1 MFCPQCGAQN
11 TETAK
16 FCAGCGRPL
25 QAEAARANPAPAA
38 PPPASP
44 PAPASYGYSAQPPTY
59 GYSAPQDQPNPPAP
73 QSAYGY
79 NAPVGGPAPQPGY
92 GAPPAQGGY
101 GAPAQAP
108 PTYTYSAAPGY
119 SAPPPSD
126 TARVAAAPS
135 MAPSAPRKS
144 HLLRNVLLVFLLL
157 AVVGVG
163 AGAYFLNQ
171 TFNKTAVPA
180 ARLLPADVYGYLTVS
195 THPDSAQKASV
206 DKLQAAFKSQP
217 GFQAAWDKIF
227 KETGDSTSAV
237 KSTLGDC
244 SDTATTPAADAD
256 GWDTLNSYLGN
267 NATVAMLP
275 LTKGELAQLSEGSAD
290 AEKLLLPKVLAFVD
304 LDFNPLNK
312 KGLLPKLKQA
322 GDKPTDMPLVEKY
335 RDIEI
340 RTLPTQQ
347 CSGSDSKPPTVYVT
361 LIDGTAAVGFDVVPL
376 RGVIDH
382 YKDGHALQDNAAFQA
397 MQAELPKDRLGTLY
411 LNMTSIYNTAQ
422 SLIPADMAAENPAAN
437 FQLDGTAAIVL
448 TAHDDGLQIDS
459 VSDIKMNGQAWSG
472 AAFGPTVLNDVP
484 AGSWAFFSGTDLK
497 TSIEQALAMMRKQGQ
512 GQEIDDF
519 MAQAKE
525 QMGVDFE
532 HDLLPLLGGDYSVS
546 VQGTKGTSAGDFA
559 SGPDLGV
566 VAQLH
571 LKQGDGARMSQV
583 LETLNT
589 NLTDQGAT
597 ITDVVV
603 GNGKLW
609 SADMAESALY
619 GVIGDKLLIVG
630 DTNVD
635 ATTELAKSVVDNAGK
650 GAGADSTLKGRL
662 AHLPKDSN
670 TLLYVDINK
679 IRADGFESTLSS
691 DDKTG
696 YEQDVAP
703 FVRPFQYVLLG
714 GSSTV
719 RNDAA
724 HSRSVLFIGI
734 GK

>member
-25 QAEAARANPAPAA
+25 QAEAARANPAPAVPVPPA
-38 PPPASP
+38 PPSG
-44 PAPASYGYSAQPPTY
+44 PASYGYSAQPPAY
-59 GYSAPQDQPNPPAP
+59 GYGAPPDQPNPPAP
-73 QSAYGY
+73 PPGYGY
-79 NAPVGGPAPQPGY
+79 NAPAGGPAPQPAY

-101 GAPAQAP
+101 GTPAPAP
-108 PTYTYSAAPGY
+108 PTYTYGAAPSY

-135 MAPSAPRKS
+135 MTPPAPRKS
-144 HLLRNVLLVFLLL
+144 HLVRNVLLVFLLL

-180 ARLLPADVYGYLTVS
+180 ARLLPADAYGYLTVS
-195 THPDSAQKASV
+195 THPDSTQKASV
-206 DKLQAAFKSQP
+206 DKLQAAFKGQP

-227 KETGDSTSAV
+227 KETGDSTAAV

-244 SDTATTPAADAD
+244 SDSATTPAADAD

-322 GDKPTDMPLVEKY
+322 GDKPADMPLVEKY

-340 RTLPTQQ
+340 RKLPASQ
-347 CSGSDSKPPTVYVT
+347 CAGSDSAPPTVYVT
-361 LIDGTAAVGFDVVPL
+361 MIDGTAAVGFDVVPL

-411 LNMTSIYNTAQ
+411 LNMTSIYSTIQ
-422 SLIPADMAAENPAAN
+422 SVMPADMAADNPAAH

-448 TAHDDGLQIDS
+448 TAHDDGLQVDT
-459 VSDIKMNGQAWSG
+459 VSDLKMNGLAGSG
-472 AAFGPTVLNDVP
+472 NALGTAVLNDVP
-484 AGSWAFFSGTDLK
+484 AGSWAFYTGTDLK
-497 TSIEQALAMMRKQGQ
+497 TTIEQTLAMLRKQGQ
-512 GQEIDDF
+512 SQEVDDF
-519 MAQAKE
+519 LAQAKE
-525 QMGVDFE
+525 QMGLDIE

-546 VQGTKGTSAGDFA
+546 VQGSKGTGEFA
-559 SGPDLGV
+559 AGPDLGV

-571 LKQGDGARMSQV
+571 LKQGDGARMNQI
-583 LETLNT
+583 LDTLNT
-589 NLTDQGAT
+589 QLTDQGAT
-597 ITDVVV
+597 ITDVPV

-630 DTNVD
+630 STNVD
-635 ATTELAKSVVDNAGK
+635 ATSELAKSVVDNAGK
-650 GAGADSTLKGRL
+650 GAGAGGAVKGRL

-679 IRADGFESTLSS
+679 VVAEGF
-691 DDKTG
+691 
-696 YEQDVAP
+696 
-703 FVRPFQYVLLG
+703 
-714 GSSTV
+714 
-719 RNDAA
+719 
-724 HSRSVLFIGI
+724 
-734 GK
+734 

>member
-1 MFCPQCGAQN
+1 M
-11 TETAK
+11 K
-16 FCAGCGRPL
+16 
-25 QAEAARANPAPAA
+25 AEAALVNPAPAA
-38 PPPASP
+38 PQPEAPPPAPP
-44 PAPASYGYSAQPPTY
+44 PAPASYGYTAQPPAY
-59 GYSAPQDQPNPPAP
+59 GYGAPQDQTAPPAG
-73 QSAYGY
+73 YGY
-79 NAPVGGPAPQPGY
+79 NAAAGAQAPQSGY

-101 GAPAQAP
+101 GAPAPAP
-108 PTYTYSAAPGY
+108 PTYTYGAAPGY
-119 SAPPPSD
+119 STPPPSD

-135 MAPSAPRKS
+135 MTPPAPRKS
-144 HLLRNVLLVFLLL
+144 HLVRNVLLVFLLL

-195 THPDSAQKASV
+195 THPDSAQKASM
-206 DKLQAAFKSQP
+206 DKLQAAFKNQP

-227 KETGDSTSAV
+227 KETGDSTAAV

-244 SDTATTPAADAD
+244 TDTTTPAADAN
-256 GWDTLNSYLGN
+256 GWDTVNSYLGN

-290 AEKLLLPKVLAFVD
+290 PEKMLLPKVLAFVD

-322 GDKPTDMPLVEKY
+322 GDKPADMPLVEKY

-340 RTLPTQQ
+340 RKLPASQ
-347 CSGSDSKPPTVYVT
+347 CAGSDSEPPTVYFT

-382 YKDGHALQDNAAFQA
+382 YKDGHSLQDNAAFQA

-411 LNMTSIYNTAQ
+411 LNMTSIYSTIQ
-422 SLIPADMAAENPAAN
+422 SVMPADMAAENPAAN

-448 TAHDDGLQIDS
+448 TAHDDGLQVDT
-459 VSDIKMNGQAWSG
+459 VSDLKMNGLAGSG
-472 AAFGPTVLNDVP
+472 NALGTAVVNDVP
-484 AGSWAFFSGTDLK
+484 AGSWAFYTGTDLK
-497 TSIEQALAMMRKQGQ
+497 TTVEQTLAMLRKQGQ
-512 GQEIDDF
+512 AQEVDDAL
-519 MAQAKE
+519 AQVKE
-525 QMGVDFE
+525 QMGVDIE

-546 VQGTKGTSAGDFA
+546 VQGSKGTGEFA
-559 SGPDLGV
+559 AGPDLGV

-571 LKQGDGARMSQV
+571 LKQGDGARMNQI
-583 LETLNT
+583 LDTLNGR
-589 NLTDQGAT
+589 LTDQGAT
-597 ITDVVV
+597 ITDVPV

-609 SADMAESALY
+609 SADLAESALY

-630 DTNVD
+630 STNVD
-635 ATTELAKSVVDNAGK
+635 ATSELAKSVVDNAGK
-650 GAGADSTLKGRL
+650 GAGADSAVKGRL

-679 IRADGFESTLSS
+679 VVAEGFEPTLSE

-696 YEQDVAP
+696 YEEDVAP
-703 FVRPFQYVLLG
+703 FVRPFQYVLAG
-714 GSSTV
+714 GSSKVT
-719 RNDAA
+719 NDVA